1 MIYKINSQDEI
12 VFVSD
17 DWNAFAADNDGE
29 AVVSSAVL
37 HQPLWRFITDVTTR
51 KLYQQVL
58 VRARAGHPIRF
69 TYRCDSPTHRRL
81 MEMVVTQSDDGL
93 VEFATR
99 ALLDEVRPAIAL
111 LDAHAARSH
120 DLVRVCG
127 WCNKVSVND
136 VWKEVEHAIAQLGM
150 LDRSPVPKLTHGIC
164 EACYDAVLSTVS

>member
-29 AVVSSAVL
+29 AVLSPLVL
-37 HQPLWRFITDVTTR
+37 GQPLWRFITDATTR

-58 VRARAGHPIRF
+58 VRARAGHPIQF

-81 MEMVVTQSDDGL
+81 MEMVVTQHDDGL

-99 ALLDEVRPAIAL
+99 TLLDEVRPAV
-111 LDAHAARSH
+111 AARREPRPPRSGARVW
-120 DLVRVCG
+120 LVH
-127 WCNKVSVND
+127 KVSVND
-136 VWKEVEHAIAQLGM
+136 SGRKSRRHRSTGQ
-150 LDRSPVPKLTHGIC
+150 LDRSPCRSSPTASVKSATKRCCQRLA
-164 EACYDAVLSTVS
+164 E

>member
-1 MIYKINSQDEI
+1 MIYKINSDDQI

-17 DWNAFAADNDGE
+17 DWDVFAVDNDGD
-29 AVVSSAVL
+29 AIVSSRVIGRS
-37 HQPLWRFITDVTTR
+37 LWRFITDVTTR

-69 TYRCDSPTHRRL
+69 TYRCDSPTHRRF
-81 MEMVVTQSDDGL
+81 MEMVVTQHDDGL

-99 ALLDEVRPAIAL
+99 ALLDEVRPAVTL

-150 LDRSPVPKLTHGIC
+150 LDRSPVPKLNHGIC
-164 EACYDAVLSTVS
+164 EVCYETVLSTVS